1 MKRRIRWVP
10 EAALRAMHAAMIAEH
25 GGRPGIRDVGLLS
38 SALARPRNRRA
49 YGTSATLFDLAAAYG
64 FAIVKDHPFIDGNK
78 RAALMAMYVFL
89 EINGHRLEAP
99 EVEAVDV
106 MLRLASGEL
115 AEKGLSRWLKANAE
129 PFGLQK

>member
-1 MKRRIRWVP
+1 
-10 EAALRAMHAAMIAEH
+10 MHAAMIAEH

-64 FAIVKDHPFIDGNK
+64 FAIVKDHRFIDGNK

-115 AEKGLSRWLKANAE
+115 AEKGLSRWLEANAE